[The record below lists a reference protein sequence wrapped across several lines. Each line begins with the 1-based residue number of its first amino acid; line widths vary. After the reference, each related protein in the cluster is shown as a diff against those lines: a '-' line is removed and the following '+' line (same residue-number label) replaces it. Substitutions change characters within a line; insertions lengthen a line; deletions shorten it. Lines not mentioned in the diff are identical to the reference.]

1 MLSALMQW
9 VFYKLTL
16 QPIRIDSTKGF
27 KEHVIDIM
35 FIPWALQATSCPRVL
50 GAKDKDRLRAR
61 R

>member
-1 MLSALMQW
+1 MLSVLMQW

-16 QPIRIDSTKGF
+16 QPIGIDSTKGF

-35 FIPWALQATSCPRVL
+35 FIPWTLQAMSCPRVL
-50 GAKDKDRLRAR
+50 MAKEKDRLRER